1 MTKFSGKK
9 PNNMGMWIMARNC
22 YTSHKVVSFLWF
34 WNNVIQDG
42 YLEYGDMIATAWSM
56 GVFGRTRGKSTFL
69 CNYFD
74 DFNWNN
80 NHFLWYNISATVHIK
95 NNGTRSLFRPS
106 MSRALMTM
114 TKFNDV
120 TANAFM
126 SFIPEGLIAYSVNAV
141 L

>member
-1 MTKFSGKK
+1 
-9 PNNMGMWIMARNC
+9 MGMWIMARNC